1 MEEIGKI
8 IEITNNKAKIEI
20 NPSGGCSH
28 CAQAHICNPLG
39 KDKKVV
45 ELKNTINA
53 QVGDWVKIEIKEK
66 NRVVSILVVLGLPI
80 FLFLIGVIIGHQISG
95 DKMSAILGG
104 LGLILAFLIAKIINN
119 YLIKNDRDLAVIK
132 EKVHPEV
139 YKN

>member
-1 MEEIGKI
+1 MEETGKI
-8 IEITNNKAKIEI
+8 VELNGNRAKIEI
-20 NPSGGCSH
+20 NTSGGCAQ
-28 CAQAHICNPLG
+28 CGQAHVCNPLG
-39 KDKKVV
+39 QNKKVI

-66 NRVVSILVVLGLPI
+66 NRIVSILVVFGIPI

-119 YLIKNDRDLAVIK
+119 YLIKKDRDLAVIK
-132 EKVHPEV
+132 EKVNPEV